1 MERFHINYS
10 KKKIPIPTEKEYK
23 IQLITKVVSFTKRIR
38 WKALEFLGK
47 VGSNEKETF
56 VFKLGKCPLS
66 VDELAEFGSHLST
79 MVHKIEFRPAR
90 NSLFSKLKDDVKVIN
105 NTKEVLVNG
114 DKSRNTYKMNKK
126 AYNKYL
132 IENITKPFK
141 KTNKNK
147 VNKINSEAKK
157 IAEKQKL
164 DDRIQQLQG
173 TEAII
178 LVRDYKEAFP
188 NSPSFRLINPTKLE
202 IGKISKQI
210 FGKINKSLLSNTK
223 VSQWKTLQ
231 MP

>member
-1 MERFHINYS
+1 MERLFNYS

-56 VFKLGKCPLS
+56 VFKSEKCPLS
-66 VDELAEFGSHLST
+66 VDELAEFESDLST
-79 MVHKIEFRPAR
+79 MVHNIEFRPVR
-90 NSLFSKLKDDVKVIN
+90 NSFLSKLKDGVKVIN

-114 DKSRNTYKMNKK
+114 DKSSNTYKMNKK